1 MEADTYLE
9 DLSRAECLR
18 LLVTVPIGWLSYCGS
33 GVPHLTPV
41 NFVVHENEV
50 VVATGYGGKL
60 AAAARDAVMAFGVE
74 SIDVGTRT
82 GWSVT
87 VTGRAQL
94 AGDDLVNVSRP
105 DVGSWVVRDEV
116 VSIAIPIEEITGR
129 RIVAEGR

>member
-1 MEADTYLE
+1 MAPDTYLE
-9 DLSRAECLR
+9 GLSRADCLR
-18 LLVTVPIGWLSYCGS
+18 LLATVPIGWLAYCGS
-33 GVPHLTPV
+33 GRPHLVPV

-74 SIDVGTRT
+74 SIDVGNRT

-94 AGDDLVNVSRP
+94 MGDPLVNAARP
-105 DVGSWVVRDEV
+105 AVDSWVIREEAI
-116 VSIAIPIEEITGR
+116 SIAIGIEDISGR
-129 RIVAEGR
+129 RIATTDG